1 MNNKKAQKQLKV
13 TLVRSINKCLEAH
26 KACVQGLGLRRLR
39 QSVIVESTP
48 CIVGMITKV
57 NYLLKVEEQ

>member
-1 MNNKKAQKQLKV
+1 MNNKKSQKQLKV

-26 KACVQGLGLRRLR
+26 KACVHGLGLRRLR
-39 QSVIVESTP
+39 QSVIVDSTP